1 MAMKESGL
9 FAYNE
14 SAVMAGESF
23 PKMGFFPLIMSTI
36 TLIVGG
42 GVFSLCSDMVA
53 AGADGQ
59 AIINAWIISGVGVLC
74 LVLTFF
80 TLSRVKP
87 QLKGGI
93 YSYAANGF
101 GQFTGFASA
110 WGYWISATF
119 CIISYCPLLFSAIGY
134 FVPAFGDGTNLP
146 SLVGASIIVW
156 FYVILVSRGVTQ
168 AAFVNAIVALAK
180 LIPIF
185 TAIIAI
191 VFLSA
196 FDPATFIA
204 NLHVAT
210 TDPDSGSLLADPDKV
225 AAALTTTIWVFL
237 GIEGAVAISGRA
249 KKTSDVGKAT
259 IVAFCCVLAIYLMIS
274 LLALGV
280 LPLDELGALDNPP
293 LAGLMAAAVGDWGA
307 ILVNV
312 GVIIS
317 LIGSMLGYTV
327 LTSEVPFESAES
339 GVGFPKFFA
348 RSNDKKAPIG
358 SLLVSGIIVQVFLF
372 VMLFSN
378 NTYQFFYGISVGLIL
393 LPYLLCA
400 LYFVKV
406 SFCEAGI
413 FAGKVKMPVWFCRIL
428 AVVAV
433 VYSLVL
439 FYATGTEGF
448 AITCF
453 IYAPGAL
460 VYVFSKYQ
468 HGEHDLFATAG
479 DKILLVAVL
488 IGLAASIYFVAAGLV

>member
-1 MAMKESGL
+1 M
-9 FAYNE
+9 F
-14 SAVMAGESF
+14 
-23 PKMGFFPLIMSTI
+23 
-36 TLIVGG
+36 
-42 GVFSLCSDMVA
+42 
-53 AGADGQ
+53 
-59 AIINAWIISGVGVLC
+59 
-74 LVLTFF
+74 
-80 TLSRVKP
+80 
-87 QLKGGI
+87 
-93 YSYAANGF
+93 
-101 GQFTGFASA
+101 
-110 WGYWISATF
+110 
-119 CIISYCPLLFSAIGY
+119 
-134 FVPAFGDGTNLP
+134 
-146 SLVGASIIVW
+146 
-156 FYVILVSRGVTQ
+156 LVSRGITK
-168 AAFVNAIVALAK
+168 AALVNAVAALAK

-191 VFLSA
+191 IFLSA
-196 FDPATFIA
+196 FDPAVFIA

-210 TDPDSGSLLADPDKV
+210 ADPDTGVLLADHDKV
-225 AAALTTTIWVFL
+225 AAALTTTIWVFI

-249 KKTSDVGKAT
+249 KKASDVGKAT
-259 IVAFCCVLAIYLMIS
+259 IVAFGCVLVIYLLVS

-307 ILVNV
+307 ILVNI

-317 LIGSMLGYTV
+317 LVGSMLGYTV
-327 LTSEVPFESAES
+327 LTSEVPFESATS

-358 SLLVSGIIVQVFLF
+358 SLLVSGLIVEVFLF

-400 LYFVKV
+400 LYFMKI
-406 SFCEAGI
+406 SFFEAGI
-413 FAGKVKMPVWFCRIL
+413 FAGAVKTPVWLCRIL
-428 AVVAV
+428 AIVAV

-460 VYVFSKYQ
+460 VYVFSKFQ
-468 HGEHDLFATAG
+468 HGERDLFDTTG

-488 IGLAASIYFVAAGLV
+488 IGLAASIYFVVAGLV